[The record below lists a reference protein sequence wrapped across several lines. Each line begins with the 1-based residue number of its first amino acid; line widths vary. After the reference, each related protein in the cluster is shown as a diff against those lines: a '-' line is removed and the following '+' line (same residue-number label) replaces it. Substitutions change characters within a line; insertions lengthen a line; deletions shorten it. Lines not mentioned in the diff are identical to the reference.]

1 MLLGREVPADPVTVL
16 AAEDLS
22 VELGGLPV
30 LRGVSLTVKT
40 GEAVALMGGNGSGKS
55 TLVRALLGLIPSR
68 RGTVRLFD
76 VPLRSFGQWSRI
88 GYVPQRSPAPL
99 AGSKVREVVA
109 SGRLARRRPFL
120 PARRDDH
127 EAVRR
132 ALALVGLTERAGED
146 MAFLSGGQHQRA
158 LIARALAGEPEL
170 LVLDEPTSGV
180 DLEHQRVLAD
190 LLGALLTGGTAV
202 LVVLHEVGALQ
213 DLLNRAVVLSDG
225 RIAHDGPLNDLG
237 HQHRP
242 GLHEHVDHEPLADRG
257 RSGPGWLNGAVGP

>member
-1 MLLGREVPADPVTVL
+1 MLVGRGAPADPAIVL

-30 LRGVSLTVKT
+30 LRGISLTVRG

-55 TLVRALLGLIPSR
+55 TLVRTLLGLVPR
-68 RGTVRLFD
+68 ERGTVRLFD
-76 VPLRSFGQWSRI
+76 VPLRSFRQWSRV

-109 SGRLARRRPFL
+109 SGRLARRRPL
-120 PARRDDH
+120 VPAGRDDH

-132 ALALVGLTERAGED
+132 ALSLVGMADRAGED
-146 MAFLSGGQHQRA
+146 MAVLSGGQHQRV

-170 LVLDEPTSGV
+170 LVLDEPTAGV

-190 LLGALLTGGTAV
+190 LLAALLSAGTAV
-202 LVVLHEVGALQ
+202 LVVLHEIGALRA
-213 DLLNRAVVLSDG
+213 LLDRAIVLSDG
-225 RIAHDGPLNDLG
+225 RVVHDGPLDELG
-237 HQHRP
+237 HQRR
-242 GLHEHVDHEPLADRG
+242 GGGHEHGDSEPAADRF
-257 RSGPGWLNGAVGP
+257 RAGPSWLNGAVGP